1 MLLHIV
7 ASFMAKP
14 TLASGQQY
22 SKNIYL
28 ILSDYASY
36 SFSQKISIIYITLFD
51 NITNNPNHNS
61 TLCDFIRPITKGDAG
76 HIALYGHW
84 RATG

>member
-1 MLLHIV
+1 
-7 ASFMAKP
+7 MAKH

-22 SKNIYL
+22 SKNIYF
-28 ILSDYASY
+28 ILSDYAFY

-51 NITNNPNHNS
+51 SITNNPNHHS
-61 TLCDFIRPITKGDAG
+61 TLCDFIRSITKGGAG
-76 HIALYGHW
+76 HSVLYGHW